1 MCGAFF
7 FKVSELKTGWLEL
20 GGSSHDSVQK
30 LFAAL
35 SSTRSFGAL
44 NLEGCAV
51 KKL

>member
-7 FKVSELKTGWLEL
+7 FKASELKTGWLE
-20 GGSSHDSVQK
+20 GGSSHDSVEK

-51 KKL
+51 KNL